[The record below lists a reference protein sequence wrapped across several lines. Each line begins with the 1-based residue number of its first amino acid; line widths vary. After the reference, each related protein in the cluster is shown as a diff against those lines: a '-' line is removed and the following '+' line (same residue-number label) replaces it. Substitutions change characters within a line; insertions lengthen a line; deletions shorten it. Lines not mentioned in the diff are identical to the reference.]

1 MKYIPT
7 KKSLKLGMPQV
18 AAMRFCMHEM
28 NFFIDEYGLNSV
40 DQGFKFW
47 LELQDKYI
55 DLNLNYGYSITNIK
69 VAEIDDYGFGEY
81 RCKATL
87 NKII

>member
-28 NFFIDEYGLNSV
+28 NFFIDQYGLNSV
-40 DQGFKFW
+40 EQGFKFW
-47 LELQDKYI
+47 LELQDQYI

-69 VAEIDDYGFGEY
+69 VAEIDDCGFGEY

>member
-1 MKYIPT
+1 MRYFPT
-7 KKSLKLGMPQV
+7 KKALRLGMPQV
-18 AAMRFCMHEM
+18 VAMRFYVHEM

-40 DQGFKFW
+40 EQGFKFW
-47 LELQDKYI
+47 LELQEKYI

-81 RCKATL
+81 RCKLTL